1 MSDLG
6 REAPGAGKR
15 AGGAEDRDHHH
26 LPDAP
31 SIAPETG
38 DGDGDPLRPDT
49 DAALAFLDLWFG
61 DEPRVLTAIPPDRV
75 PTVTASFARTERE
88 RMAAWIDARQGK
100 ANLYFAVNRVF
111 GLIAS
116 KAKKLDMASAVAL
129 HVDVDPRPG
138 EPLEAERERAARV
151 LREYD
156 PPPSVMLDSGG
167 GYQGFWLLDA
177 PYALE
182 GERADDD
189 RHLPVE
195 DRNRAIEVALGGDN
209 CHNIDRI
216 MRLPGTV
223 NVPGEKKRKKGR
235 RPALARVVMED
246 WSRRYRLEDFPGLP
260 KVGVKETVY
269 AAPEA
274 GVSLDDLPDTVSDRT
289 RMLIANGN
297 DPDRPYA
304 SRSEPVFAVVCD
316 LCRAGVSDG
325 VILGLI
331 TDLELP
337 ISAHVNENGG
347 LTYARRQLERAKEAV
362 NDSFECDKD
371 GRPLNNSQRNIRLAI
386 RKLGAAVRLDEFAGR
401 ELVDGLDGFGPM
413 LDEAAATELWLKTD
427 ARFGFRPGKDFY
439 QAVLSN
445 TAQHNR
451 FHPVRDYLAGLTWD
465 GVERIGRF
473 LPVYAGAEDTAYV
486 GAVGRLALLAAVRRV
501 RRPGVKFDEMLVLES
516 EQGKDKSTALK
527 VLAVRDDWFSDDLPL
542 NATTQRVIEAI
553 SGKWIVEAGELKGM
567 RKGDVAH
574 LKGFL
579 SRTHDNAR
587 LYYDRRATEFPR
599 QCVIVGTTNDAQYLR
614 DTTGNRRF
622 WPVAVKRFDIDA
634 LRRDRDQIWAEAAA
648 VEARGE
654 PIRLDPALWDAAAE
668 AQDRR
673 RVEDPFYESLLAV
686 LGTDAEGK
694 LKAED
699 AWRIVGK
706 PKGMRSQD
714 DNERLGAAIRRL
726 GFEPGQRR
734 FGRGPEAAYVR
745 GDGAKRLALETDPN
759 GEVVGLILT
768 DGRDPEPFE
777 RGG

>member
-1 MSDLG
+1 MSDLE

-61 DEPRVLTAIPPDRV
+61 DEPRVLTAIPPDRG

-156 PPPSVMLDSGG
+156 PPPSVILDSGG

-246 WSRRYRLEDFPGLP
+246 WSRRYRLEDFPALP

-269 AAPEA
+269 AAPE
-274 GVSLDDLPDTVSDRT
+274 GTIV
-289 RMLIANGN
+289 NG
-297 DPDRPYA
+297 DCYWLTGD
-304 SRSEPVFAVVCD
+304 E
-316 LCRAGVSDG
+316 
-325 VILGLI
+325 
-331 TDLELP
+331 EL
-337 ISAHVNENGG
+337 
-347 LTYARRQLERAKEAV
+347 
-362 NDSFECDKD
+362 
-371 GRPLNNSQRNIRLAI
+371 
-386 RKLGAAVRLDEFAGR
+386 
-401 ELVDGLDGFGPM
+401 
-413 LDEAAATELWLKTD
+413 LWLALGVANSTF
-427 ARFGFRPGKDFY
+427 AERF
-439 QAVLSN
+439 
-445 TAQHNR
+445 
-451 FHPVRDYLAGLTWD
+451 
-465 GVERIGRF
+465 
-473 LPVYAGAEDTAYV
+473 
-486 GAVGRLALLAAVRRV
+486 
-501 RRPGVKFDEMLVLES
+501 
-516 EQGKDKSTALK
+516 
-527 VLAVRDDWFSDDLPL
+527 
-542 NATTQRVIEAI
+542 
-553 SGKWIVEAGELKGM
+553 
-567 RKGDVAH
+567 
-574 LKGFL
+574 
-579 SRTHDNAR
+579 
-587 LYYDRRATEFPR
+587 YDRRWNNKLYAGRRRYITQYVEQFPLPDPDSR
-599 QCVIVGTTNDAQYLR
+599 AAIEIASACRDLYARMDRGTDS
-614 DTTGNRRF
+614 
-622 WPVAVKRFDIDA
+622 
-634 LRRDRDQIWAEAAA
+634 
-648 VEARGE
+648 
-654 PIRLDPALWDAAAE
+654 AAE
-668 AQDRR
+668 RR
-673 RVEDPFYESLLAV
+673 IDEMVWAAFGLPVE
-686 LGTDAEGK
+686 
-694 LKAED
+694 
-699 AWRIVGK
+699 
-706 PKGMRSQD
+706 
-714 DNERLGAAIRRL
+714 
-726 GFEPGQRR
+726 
-734 FGRGPEAAYVR
+734 
-745 GDGAKRLALETDPN
+745 
-759 GEVVGLILT
+759 EV
-768 DGRDPEPFE
+768 
-777 RGG
+777 